1 MKDLFDSIKES
12 LLDDTDD
19 FLEKDL
25 EDGVKERIKIN
36 IREFKR
42 I

>member
-36 IREFKR
+36 IRTFKHM
-42 I
+42 